1 MIEANGVEVC
11 TDSFGDPADPPILL
25 VMGTDASMMW
35 WEEGFCRM
43 LADAGRFV
51 IRYDHRDTGRSITYE
66 PTSDTAR
73 AGRPASAPSAEARTT
88 AIADESG
95 RERARGSDAS
105 CSSRASA
112 VGASA
117 QTPPFMGRGILG
129 AGDYLATNARPPF
142 VDGAPP
148 GRLPG
153 TRPWRPRRCVLPGSP
168 AGRSPAP

>member
-11 TDSFGDPADPPILL
+11 TDPFGDPADPTILL

-105 CSSRASA
+105 CSSDS
-112 VGASA
+112 VV
-117 QTPPFMGRGILG
+117 LE
-129 AGDYLATNARPPF
+129 
-142 VDGAPP
+142 
-148 GRLPG
+148 G
-153 TRPWRPRRCVLPGSP
+153 TGEVPGST
-168 AGRSPAP
+168 AMR